1 MLKIN
6 RENLKS
12 SHQLTWF
19 IIDFVMLGLL
29 ILNLALIIW
38 DSIYNFI
45 AVQNLL
51 KDYAPAIQELYH
63 PIHERFIFYDLI
75 FVSIFLGEFVLRW
88 GYSIKAR
95 VYDRWYFYP
104 FIHWYDLVG
113 YSGRQP
119 PLSAGAVD
127 YFHYLPAAP
136 VQDHRLHHPPVPV
149 CHLLLRSLYGRA
161 SDRIVLKVLSG
172 V

>member
-75 FVSIFLGEFVLRW
+75 FVSIFLGEFV
-88 GYSIKAR
+88 
-95 VYDRWYFYP
+95 DRKSTRLNSSHVRISY
-104 FIHWYDLVG
+104 
-113 YSGRQP
+113 
-119 PLSAGAVD
+119 AV
-127 YFHYLPAAP
+127 F
-136 VQDHRLHHPPVPV
+136 
-149 CHLLLRSLYGRA
+149 C
-161 SDRIVLKVLSG
+161 LKKKKKK
-172 V
+172 